1 MGALRRDLRPRH
13 RHADVRGVR
22 TAQGAAEEVRISAG
36 PRGRGGQG
44 TAGPVIAEGSSS
56 PLGAT
61 CSHEG
66 VNFSVFSRH
75 ATGVELLLFEGV
87 DDREPSR
94 AIRLDPGVHRT
105 YFYWHVFVPGVR
117 PGQLYGY
124 RVEGRSEE
132 HTSELQSLAYLVCRL
147 LLEKKKKIF
156 R

>member
-1 MGALRRDLRPRH
+1 MGALRRDFRPRH

-75 ATGVELLLFEGV
+75 ATGVELLLFEGL

-94 AIRLDPGVHRT
+94 ARRTEPAVHPT
-105 YFYWHVFVPGVR
+105 NFYWPWYVTDG
-117 PGQLYGY
+117 G
-124 RVEGRSEE
+124 SW
-132 HTSELQSLAYLVCRL
+132 
-147 LLEKKKKIF
+147 
-156 R
+156 